1 MKKIIFLLS
10 SIVVIVFLVLT
21 VILFKVKDTP
31 KKSNDNKV
39 SEKKDNKANDYS
51 QFSFYKKDNLQRY
64 IDYKKN
70 NPSYSLEDVVTYV
83 NLNLDKEPY
92 TDTIKSKYLDTTYY
106 IVNKFNYLGSDFIP
120 NDLVLLDNKYA
131 KSGIYL
137 VREAKDKLEIML
149 NDSVKENLKIRVSSA
164 YRSYTYQVNLYNRY
178 VRSDGVALADTYS
191 ARPGYSEHQ
200 SGLVVDLSRNFE
212 SFDTFEN
219 TDEYKWMVANSYKY
233 GFILRYPKGKEKI
246 TTYTFESWH
255 YRYIGVELA
264 KKVHD
269 SGLTFDEYYVRYLEN
284 GDQME
289 IITLCGSLKFQ
300 NEMMIVAEK
309 LALKGKCI
317 LTPVYPVLKNYEIT
331 MQEMQLLKNEHLK
344 RIDLADTILV
354 MNIDN
359 YIGSS
364 TSQEIEYAKK
374 NNKKILYYEDLNI

>member
-21 VILFKVKDTP
+21 VILFKVKDTS

-219 TDEYKWMVANSYKY
+219 TDEYKWMVANSYRY

-284 GDQME
+284 GD
-289 IITLCGSLKFQ
+289 
-300 NEMMIVAEK
+300 
-309 LALKGKCI
+309 
-317 LTPVYPVLKNYEIT
+317 
-331 MQEMQLLKNEHLK
+331 
-344 RIDLADTILV
+344 
-354 MNIDN
+354 
-359 YIGSS
+359 
-364 TSQEIEYAKK
+364 
-374 NNKKILYYEDLNI
+374 